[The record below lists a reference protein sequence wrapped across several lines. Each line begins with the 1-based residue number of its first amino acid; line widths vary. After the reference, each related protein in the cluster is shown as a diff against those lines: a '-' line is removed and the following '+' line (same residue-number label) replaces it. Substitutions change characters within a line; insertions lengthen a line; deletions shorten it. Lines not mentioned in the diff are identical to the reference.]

1 MPENRKKIGWIV
13 PRGTVELTGTQTGS
27 NLASVRYRALI
38 PMRELAARGHEVTLM
53 PIDAQTPLD
62 NLDALGRLD
71 TLVLS
76 KNRDIL
82 DLHGIDLLG
91 VDLHGQIIDRV
102 RARGGKIVY
111 DLCDDQFDD
120 PVRGPQFLSR
130 IHQADAVV
138 AATASLADTVAARAG
153 RTATTIADP
162 FEGPKGAARWAP
174 GTDRLNVLWFGHWSN
189 LDTLE
194 ALIPELLD
202 FGARRPLQ
210 LTVVTIT
217 GNDLRQEFKQFNQ
230 RHRHQL
236 SLRYVRWSV
245 EATWNALVQ
254 TDVVVIPQWTDR
266 RAQLAKSPNRLVES
280 FRAGRFV
287 VANPIPAY
295 REFGEWAA
303 ITDRISDGLEWAM
316 THQGLI
322 QPRIAKAQDY
332 IEAHYSPRVIADQ
345 WENVLTRL

>member
-1 MPENRKKIGWIV
+1 MPENRKTIGWIV
-13 PRGTVELTGTQTGS
+13 PRSTVELAGTQTRS
-27 NLASVRYRALI
+27 NWASVRYRVLI
-38 PMRELAARGHEVTLM
+38 PMRELAARGHEVTLL

-62 NLDALGRLD
+62 SLDALGRLD
-71 TLVLS
+71 TLLLS
-76 KNRDIL
+76 KNLEIL
-82 DLHGIDLLG
+82 DLHGLDLQK
-91 VDLHGQIIDRV
+91 QIIGRV

-111 DLCDDQFDD
+111 DLCDDHLDD
-120 PVRGPQFLSR
+120 PVRGPQILSK

-138 AATASLADTVAARAG
+138 AATESLADTVAAKAG
-153 RTATTIADP
+153 RTATTITDP
-162 FEGPKGAARWAP
+162 FEGPKGAAQWAP

-189 LDTLE
+189 LDTLD

-202 FGARRPLQ
+202 FGAKRPTQ
-210 LTVVTIT
+210 FTVVTIT
-217 GNDLRQEFKQFNQ
+217 ENDLRKEFKQFNQ

-245 EATWNALVQ
+245 EATWNALAQ

-295 REFGEWAA
+295 LEFGEWAA
-303 ITDRISDGLEWAM
+303 LTDRISDGLEWAM
-316 THQGLI
+316 THQDLI
-322 QPRIAKAQDY
+322 QPRVAKAQDY

-345 WENVLTRL
+345 WENLLMQL